1 MKQRVVFL
9 FYHGLSHVI
18 AILKLARILELNGF
32 EVYFAGAEFFHQY
45 VLSQGFKF
53 KGLKS
58 VPFGLGFEK
67 WVRTIEKEKYIYW
80 SALRDRISD
89 RLYTEREVELYWM
102 LEELRPSFV
111 FIDSRQAT
119 DFIILYRHLKDM
131 KIKIALIH
139 AMLPAT
145 VGRGRPPLNSDVF
158 PNDEDGVKKAIQRMK
173 WTQFKTRFQKKLI
186 HWGFDDRF
194 LIKRR
199 LKKNIIPQRY
209 IAEAPGLLNFSLK
222 NVDEFVVAPREFDFP
237 TTTIEPR
244 QHYIGF
250 MTNETFHDKPE
261 TDYNNALP
269 IISGLTQNKNR
280 KLILCSFGTIEP
292 NDTSVIFSFIRKLI
306 QVSLRR
312 NHILVLA
319 LKAKHEDIIKLAV
332 KGDVY
337 IFNFIPQLQVLKAAD
352 LFITHG
358 GLNSIREA
366 INAEVP
372 MLLYPVHPEFDP
384 IGNAARIV
392 YHQLGLRGNAATD
405 IDAEI
410 DAKINELLTNPLY
423 KKNIQELKQRDS
435 QRYTPGHFMQ
445 KLNSITPLSI

>member
-1 MKQRVVFL
+1 MKHRVVFL

-18 AILKLARILELNGF
+18 AILNIARILERNGY
-32 EVYFAGAEFFHQY
+32 EVYFAGAEFFRQY

-80 SALRDRISD
+80 SALHDRISD
-89 RLYTEREVELYWM
+89 RIYIEREVELYWV
-102 LEELRPSFV
+102 LEEVRPSFV

-145 VGRGRPPLNSDVF
+145 VGQGRPPLNSDVF
-158 PNDEDGVKKAIQRMK
+158 PNDEDAVKKAIQRMK
-173 WTQFKTRFQKKLI
+173 WTQFKTRCQKKII
-186 HWGFDDRF
+186 HWGFDDQF
-194 LIKRR
+194 LINRR
-199 LKKNIIPQRY
+199 LKKNTIPQYY
-209 IAEAPGLLNFSLK
+209 IDESPGLLNFSLK
-222 NVDEFVVAPREFDFP
+222 NMDEFIIAPREFDFP
-237 TTTIEPR
+237 NPIASR
-244 QHYIGF
+244 QHYVGF
-250 MTNETFHDKPE
+250 MTNEAFNDKPE
-261 TDYNNALP
+261 TDYANALP
-269 IISGLTQNKNR
+269 IISDLKQNKNR
-280 KLILCSFGTIEP
+280 RLILCSFGTIEP
-292 NDTSVIFSFIRKLI
+292 NDSRVIFSFIRKLI
-306 QVSLRR
+306 QVSLRK
-312 NHILVLA
+312 NYILVIA
-319 LKAKHEDIIKLAV
+319 LNAKQKDIMKLAV

-337 IFNFIPQLQVLKAAD
+337 IFNFVPQLQVLKDAD

-384 IGNAARIV
+384 IGNAARIE
-392 YHQLGLRGNAATD
+392 YHRLGLRGNAATD
-405 IDAEI
+405 SDDEI
-410 DAKINELLTNPLY
+410 DAKINELLSNPLY
-423 KKNIQELKQRDS
+423 KKNIQELKQVDS
-435 QRYTPGHFMQ
+435 HQYTAGHFMQ
-445 KLNSITPLSI
+445 KLNSISPLSI